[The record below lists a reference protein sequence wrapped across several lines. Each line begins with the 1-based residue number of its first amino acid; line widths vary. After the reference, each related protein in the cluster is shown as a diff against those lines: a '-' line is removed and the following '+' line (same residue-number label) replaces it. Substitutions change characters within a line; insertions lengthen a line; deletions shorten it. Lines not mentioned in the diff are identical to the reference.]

1 MVIGIYV
8 LEFHIPGVRSLKE
21 KRRVLKSM
29 IERVKARYN
38 VSVAEI
44 EKQDLW
50 QEAVI
55 GITMI
60 SNDKTVIDQT
70 FSSILRLVEGHGE
83 AELVH
88 STIEIL

>member
-1 MVIGIYV
+1 MVIGLYV

-21 KRRVLKSM
+21 KRRVLKSI

-44 EKQDLW
+44 AKQDLW

-60 SNDKTVIDQT
+60 SNKKTVIDQT
-70 FSSILRLVEGHGE
+70 FSGILRFAEGHGE